1 MYPSISAKQEIILPD
16 ESSIYFNLVI
26 KLLVFHPSTVKAK
39 QKTNLELFLYLWSN
53 KAISRNNKEVKRKR
67 SIFFARQC
75 MQREKEVPFK

>member
-39 QKTNLELFLYLWSN
+39 QKTNLELFLYL
-53 KAISRNNKEVKRKR
+53 
-67 SIFFARQC
+67 
-75 MQREKEVPFK
+75 

>member
-39 QKTNLELFLYLWSN
+39 QKTNLELFCICDQTKQFLV
-53 KAISRNNKEVKRKR
+53 ITRK
-67 SIFFARQC
+67 
-75 MQREKEVPFK
+75 